1 MPHLSIEEND
11 KKIIEHGLLGLKIK
25 KIRQEKKVVAA
36 EKQPF
41 KQCEDLKIASTIPR
55 VIGDHAACR
64 VWFSDNISRC

>member
-25 KIRQEKKVVAA
+25 KIRQEKKMVAA
-36 EKQPF
+36 EKQPS
-41 KQCEDLKIASTIPR
+41 KKCEDLKIASTIPR
-55 VIGDHAACR
+55 VTGDHDACR